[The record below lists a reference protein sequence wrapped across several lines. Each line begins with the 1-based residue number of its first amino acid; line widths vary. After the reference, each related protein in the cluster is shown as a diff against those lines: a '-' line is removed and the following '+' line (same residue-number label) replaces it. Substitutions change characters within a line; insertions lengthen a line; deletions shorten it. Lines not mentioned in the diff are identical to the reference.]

1 MTVREKTVKRKR
13 LLIESSTISLVKS
26 WDAIIIGGGIIG
38 LSLAISLRKQGL
50 RVLIVERGEP
60 GREASYAAA
69 GMLAGSGLEI
79 PVPLRPLAEE
89 SARLYPEF
97 VLGEIGGRLLK
108 TRRNLPRFDSGDDLV
123 KKTPMFYQGATKRLD
138 LQLARAYEYDSKHF
152 GVIDTFG
159 WFCLFNEADVQ
170 ITRFRQWEE
179 YLTVIRELA
188 GTHRLECREIDAA
201 LWYAGTTRRDFAMA
215 NQ

>member
-1 MTVREKTVKRKR
+1 MKRKR

-79 PVPLRPLAEE
+79 PAPLRLLSEE

-97 VLGEIGGRLLK
+97 VHELEDESGLKVDLRDHGTILISHEDKFPGAAEPLTPQRL
-108 TRRNLPRFDSGDDLV
+108 RS
-123 KKTPMFYQGATKRLD
+123 LD
-138 LQLARAYEYDSKHF
+138 P
-152 GVIDTFG
+152 
-159 WFCLFNEADVQ
+159 
-170 ITRFRQWEE
+170 
-179 YLTVIRELA
+179 ELA
-188 GTHRLECREIDAA
+188 SVSELIAERGSSPRKLCAAYLPERSVDPRALVSGAGRNGRGRFQCSGT
-201 LWYAGTTRRDFAMA
+201 
-215 NQ
+215 

>member
-1 MTVREKTVKRKR
+1 MKRKR

-38 LSLAISLRKQGL
+38 LSIAIALRKQGL

-97 VLGEIGGRLLK
+97 VVKDFQVISTNPPPIFQSQLSGRADAAK
-108 TRRNLPRFDSGDDLV
+108 TR
-123 KKTPMFYQGATKRLD
+123 Y
-138 LQLARAYEYDSKHF
+138 
-152 GVIDTFG
+152 VIEKPNPEF
-159 WFCLFNEADVQ
+159 
-170 ITRFRQWEE
+170 
-179 YLTVIRELA
+179 
-188 GTHRLECREIDAA
+188 
-201 LWYAGTTRRDFAMA
+201 
-215 NQ
+215 